1 MGSYYSYLGRRI
13 YMKKNDI
20 LTQILTI
27 LGTVLVWIPLLAPTF
42 FSLIFFVRTRM
53 LRFDYLM
60 PAELFPLAL
69 IGGGLLLW
77 AAWRSKLHKKLIGWS
92 LGIAVGSLFAS
103 QGLAVVTGL
112 ASGEIEASGMWFV
125 LVVALLAV
133 YVIALIVM
141 AVGGILFLRDLF
153 RPTGTPD

>member
-1 MGSYYSYLGRRI
+1 M

>member
-1 MGSYYSYLGRRI
+1 
-13 YMKKNDI
+13 MKKKDV
-20 LTQILTI
+20 LTKILTI
-27 LGTVLVWIPLLAPTF
+27 IGTVMVWVPLLAPVF
-42 FSLIFFVRTRM
+42 FSVIFFVRTRM

-77 AAWRSKLHKKLIGWS
+77 AAWRSRLHKKLIGW
-92 LGIAVGSLFAS
+92 GFGTAVGSLFAS

-112 ASGEIEASGMWFV
+112 ASGEIEPAGLWFA

-133 YVIALIVM
+133 YVIALIAM
-141 AVGGILFLRDLF
+141 AVGGLLLLRNLYH
-153 RPTGTPD
+153 PDGRSK

>member
-1 MGSYYSYLGRRI
+1 
-13 YMKKNDI
+13 MKKNDI